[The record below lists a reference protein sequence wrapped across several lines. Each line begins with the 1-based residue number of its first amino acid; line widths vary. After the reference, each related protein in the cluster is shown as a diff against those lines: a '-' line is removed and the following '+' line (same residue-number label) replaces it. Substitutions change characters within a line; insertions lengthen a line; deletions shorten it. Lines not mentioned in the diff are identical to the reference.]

1 MYAIIETGG
10 KQLWVVPGETVTVEK
25 LDVEKGATL
34 TFNALWAVSD
44 APEGQEPVSSRTAK
58 VTATVVKQGRGS
70 KIIVFKKRT
79 KKAYK
84 KTQGH
89 RQWLTSIKIESIS
102 LN

>member
-10 KQLWVVPGETVTVEK
+10 KQLWVVPGETVKVEK
-25 LDVEKGATL
+25 LEAEQGAKL
-34 TFNALWAVSD
+34 TFNALWAVGD

-58 VTATVVKQGRGS
+58 VTATVVKQGRGP

>member
-10 KQLWVVPGETVTVEK
+10 KQLWVIPGETVKVEK
-25 LDVEKGATL
+25 LEVKEGETL
-34 TFNALWAVSD
+34 TFNALWAVGD
-44 APEGQEPVSSRTAK
+44 APEGQEPASTRAAL
-58 VTATVVKQGRGS
+58 VTATVVKQGRGP

-89 RQWLTSIKIESIS
+89 RQWLTDLTIKSIS